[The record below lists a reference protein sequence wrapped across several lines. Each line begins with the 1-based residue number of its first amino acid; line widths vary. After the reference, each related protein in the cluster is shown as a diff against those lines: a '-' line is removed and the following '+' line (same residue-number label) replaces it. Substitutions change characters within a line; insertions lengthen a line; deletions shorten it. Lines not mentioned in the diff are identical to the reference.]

1 MEFRIHR
8 IHPPNRS
15 SVVLIEEE
23 LRHVDFKLEPLEWVL
38 YAYTIMLKVDNL
50 IDLELGSDLGLI
62 HLVIRLLY
70 PPCTCLNLFRA

>member
-1 MEFRIHR
+1 LELNVIGV
-8 IHPPNRS
+8 PDPS
-15 SVVLIEEE
+15 DATTEPLESCIEEE

-62 HLVIRLLY
+62 HCSVPRSHIASPY
-70 PPCTCLNLFRA
+70 S